1 MIFLSGQERTL
12 NIKCRIQGQNKFTC
26 DRQEMQGNNLA

>member
-12 NIKCRIQGQNKFTC
+12 NIKHRIQGQNEFTR